1 MKKEPYC
8 ILYEPMPSWAE
19 ASVNGIILDKGFL
32 AGKKIDNQNIEE
44 IYQYIAQLPSQRDYF
59 VYRFSSVLK
68 KWILEKEIRKT

>member
-1 MKKEPYC
+1 MRKEPYC

-19 ASVNGIILDKGFL
+19 NAVNGIALDAGFL
-32 AGKKIDNQNIEE
+32 AGKKIDDKNINEF
-44 IYQYIAQLPSQRDYF
+44 YQYIARLPTHPDYF